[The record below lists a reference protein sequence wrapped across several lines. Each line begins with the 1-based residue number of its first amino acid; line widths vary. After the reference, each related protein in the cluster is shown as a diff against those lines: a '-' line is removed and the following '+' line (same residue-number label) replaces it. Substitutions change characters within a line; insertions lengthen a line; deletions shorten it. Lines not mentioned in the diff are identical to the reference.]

1 MDNAHTI
8 YESTFI
14 INASLDDAQVDG
26 VIARVNDVIVK
37 NGGAVTATNK
47 WGRKRLSYTINK
59 KTNGFYVNME
69 FTAPGSAL
77 TPLER
82 AFQLDEMILRTL
94 TIALDRKAL
103 AARAKAQAL
112 ALAAAAAQ
120 TEEPVAQVPVR
131 EPLFKEGAPEKKS

>member
-1 MDNAHTI
+1 MVTTHTI

-26 VIARVNDVIVK
+26 VISRVNDVIVK
-37 NGGAVTATNK
+37 NGGAVTATTK

-69 FTAPGSAL
+69 FTAPGTAL

-103 AARAKAQAL
+103 AARAKAQAQ

-120 TEEPVAQVPVR
+120 AEQPAAPVPVR